1 MVSQYTVR
9 GIPPAVDR
17 ALRKRAH
24 RNRRSLNA
32 TIIEVLAE
40 WTSSSTGSR
49 DDHSVFDE
57 LFGADTLDD
66 GFDDAVKSLSQPD
79 PTLWS

>member
-40 WTSSSTGSR
+40 WTQGAPG
-49 DDHSVFDE
+49 DDEEHSIFDQ

-66 GFDDAVKSLSQPD
+66 EFDEAVDSMSQPD